1 MVRALIETD
10 KAMTDQI
17 LIDRRDGHAVVTMN
31 KPGRRN
37 ALGTESMA
45 GLLAALT
52 DLSQDE
58 SCRAVVLTG
67 APPAFCAGSD
77 LKELGGLSIPDMC
90 AHEEETAR
98 IARRIAHL
106 QIPVIAAVEGYALGG
121 GFTIA
126 TSCDFV
132 ISARSVKWSM
142 PEVRN
147 GWLPPWGLQTLIA
160 RLGPVRAHLVT
171 LGITQIDG
179 AEAHRLG
186 IADGLAEDG
195 GALEMACDWAARIAA
210 LPAGA
215 VRSAKRFF
223 STVIAADAERQ
234 DAEAN
239 RLFGADCDSPE
250 AQATLAK
257 FTVTV

>member
-1 MVRALIETD
+1 
-10 KAMTDQI
+10 MTDQI
-17 LIDRRDGHAVVTMN
+17 LTENREGYAVVTMN
-31 KPGRRN
+31 KPARRN

-45 GLLAALT
+45 RLLDALT
-52 DLSQDE
+52 TLSRDDG
-58 SCRAVVLTG
+58 CRAAVLTG

-77 LKELGGLSIPDMC
+77 LKELGGLSIFGMC

-106 QIPVIAAVEGYALGG
+106 PIPVIAAVEGYALGG
-121 GFTIA
+121 GFIIA
-126 TSCDFV
+126 TSCDLV
-132 ISARSVKWSM
+132 VSARGAKWNM

-147 GWLPPWGLQTLIA
+147 GWLPPWGLQTLVA
-160 RLGPVRAHLVT
+160 RVGPVRAQLVT
-171 LGITQIDG
+171 LGIAEIDG

-195 GALEMACDWAARIAA
+195 AALGMACDWAGRIAA
-210 LPAGA
+210 LPPGA
-215 VRSAKRFF
+215 VRSTKRFF
-223 STVIAADAERQ
+223 SAAIVADAERQ

-239 RLFGADCDSPE
+239 RLFGADCESPE

-257 FTVTV
+257 FTVTA